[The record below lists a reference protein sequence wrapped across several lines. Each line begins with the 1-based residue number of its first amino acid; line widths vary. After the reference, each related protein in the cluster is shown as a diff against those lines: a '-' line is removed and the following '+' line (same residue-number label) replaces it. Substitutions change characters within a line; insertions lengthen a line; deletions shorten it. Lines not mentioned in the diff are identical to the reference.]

1 MPIIVTHPLHAARRV
16 TIGDEA
22 CSQIFHYEVES
33 EIEEDDEEA
42 DHDHIEHLVEDYE
55 EEEDNHTQNQAVT
68 KRSSEFQEI
77 KYDYD
82 VDNNKEETK
91 EVMTASEKELIQS
104 NEDWQEK
111 KWESEVSP
119 AAPTT
124 IASQPVDSAQKEE
137 EEQKMDLRVFAGN
150 IGQGPLFH
158 SFSVVAN
165 TTADELIKIAVNRFG
180 VLHNTEPSENTTIE
194 YYLAVQGMDGGMLQT
209 VCANCFIC

>member
-1 MPIIVTHPLHAARRV
+1 MPVIATHPLHSARRV

-33 EIEEDDEEA
+33 DIEEDDEEV
-42 DHDHIEHLVEDYE
+42 DHDHIEHVVEDYE
-55 EEEDNHTQNQAVT
+55 EEEDNQTQNQAVA

-82 VDNNKEETK
+82 VDDNKKEIMEEAP
-91 EVMTASEKELIQS
+91 ASEKELIQS
-104 NEDWQEK
+104 NEEWQEK

-119 AAPTT
+119 VAPITMV
-124 IASQPVDSAQKEE
+124 SQPVDSAQKEE

-180 VLHNTEPSENTTIE
+180 VLHNTGPSENTTIE
-194 YYLAVQGMDGGMLQT
+194 YYLAVQGMDGGMLRT
-209 VCANCFIC
+209 KCANCFVC